1 MSFFKKLKDKLTPP
15 NASIVLKLS
24 QYGIAAGQ
32 NLEGTLTVSSNEEF
46 DATEIRC
53 EIQCA
58 EEAKVTK
65 HVYDPNLRREV
76 DREVRES
83 ATIFAARPSITGPI
97 HITAGVKD
105 FPVNINIP
113 ATARPTYQSIDRK
126 VTWTIKGVVGID
138 GRPDVTSRMAEI
150 QVAPPSASPVIK
162 EKEIIR
168 EVVMIPCKYCGALM
182 PQTDTSCPRCGAK
195 RTA

>member
-15 NASIVLKLS
+15 NASIVLKLN
-24 QYGIAAGQ
+24 QYGITAGQ

-65 HVYDPNLRREV
+65 HVYDQNLRREV

-150 QVAPPSASPVIK
+150 QVAPPSVSPVIK

>member
-15 NASIVLKLS
+15 NASAVFKLN
-24 QYGIAAGQ
+24 QYGVTAGQ
-32 NLEGTLTVSSNEEF
+32 NLEGTLQVSSNEEF

-53 EIQCA
+53 EIQCT

-65 HVYDPNLRREV
+65 RVYDPDLRREV

-83 ATIFAARPSITGPI
+83 ATIFAAKPPITGPI
-97 HITAGVKD
+97 HITTGTKD
-105 FPVNINIP
+105 FPVSVNIP
-113 ATARPTYQSIDRK
+113 STARPTYQSIDRK

-138 GRPDVTSRMAEI
+138 GRPDVTSRIAEI

-162 EKEIIR
+162 EKEIIK

>member
-15 NASIVLKLS
+15 NASIVLKLN

-32 NLEGTLTVSSNEEF
+32 NLDGTLTVSSNEEF

-53 EIQCA
+53 EIQCV
-58 EEAKVTK
+58 EEARATK
-65 HVYDPNLRREV
+65 HVYDPNLSREV

-83 ATIFAARPSITGPI
+83 ATIFAAKPSITGPL
-97 HITAGVKD
+97 HITTGVRD
-105 FPVNINIP
+105 FPLSINIP

-126 VTWTIKGVVGID
+126 VTWTIKGVVGIE
-138 GRPDVTSRMAEI
+138 GRPDVTSRIAEI
-150 QVAPPSASPVIK
+150 QVAPPSVSPVIK
-162 EKEIIR
+162 EKEIVR

-182 PQTDTSCPRCGAK
+182 PQTETSCPRCGAK